1 MILNE
6 EPIKLIVLIAGQ
18 MRLIYQVKLLD
29 RKGYNDKEI
38 GKILGVN
45 PYRLKYIRQE
55 GKDFD
60 LNELLECLDALS
72 KLDVEIK
79 TGKMDKKM
87 GLELFM
93 IRI

>member
-38 GKILGVN
+38 GKFLGVN

-55 GKDFD
+55 GKSFD
-60 LNELLECLDALS
+60 LNELLKCLDELS
-72 KLDVEIK
+72 KLDVQIK
-79 TGKMDKKM
+79 TGKIDKKM

>member
-1 MILNE
+1 MQDKCVLF
-6 EPIKLIVLIAGQ
+6 IK
-18 MRLIYQVKLLD
+18 

-38 GKILGVN
+38 GKFLGVN

-60 LNELLECLDALS
+60 LNELLKCLDELS
-72 KLDVEIK
+72 KLDVQIK
-79 TGKMDKKM
+79 TGKIDKKM

-93 IRI
+93 VRI